1 MNLALKACAQIML
14 LPLKLALQA
23 FAIDNLLFIVLC
35 QRRGFESNI
44 TMIRED
50 NKMMKMTQKKKSDR
64 QGLTIVDGY
73 EDDIP
78 LAEYNRPSVI
88 DQIDQIDDSINTI
101 NVDTLDP
108 LEQVEENLDNE
119 IIPVIQE
126 PGSLLNNAF
135 SSLPL
140 SQS

>member
-1 MNLALKACAQIML
+1 MF
-14 LPLKLALQA
+14 LPLKLGLQA
-23 FAIDNLLFIVLC
+23 FAIDNLLIIVLC
-35 QRRGFESNI
+35 QRSGFESNI

-50 NKMMKMTQKKKSDR
+50 NKMMNMTQKKKSDR

-88 DQIDQIDDSINTI
+88 DQLDDSINTI
-101 NVDTLDP
+101 NVDTLEP
-108 LEQVEENLDNE
+108 LEQVEENLGNE

>member
-1 MNLALKACAQIML
+1 
-14 LPLKLALQA
+14 
-23 FAIDNLLFIVLC
+23 
-35 QRRGFESNI
+35 
-44 TMIRED
+44 MIRED
-50 NKMMKMTQKKKSDR
+50 NKMMNMTQKKKSDR

-88 DQIDQIDDSINTI
+88 DQIDDSINTI
-101 NVDTLDP
+101 NVDTLEP
-108 LEQVEENLDNE
+108 LEQVEENIGNE

>member
-1 MNLALKACAQIML
+1 MINAFASI
-14 LPLKLALQA
+14 KLALQA
-23 FAIDNLLFIVLC
+23 IAINNLLFIVLC

-88 DQIDQIDDSINTI
+88 DQLDDSINTI
-101 NVDTLDP
+101 NVDTLEP
-108 LEQVEENLDNE
+108 LEQVEENLGNE

>member
-1 MNLALKACAQIML
+1 ML

-50 NKMMKMTQKKKSDR
+50 NKMMNMTQKKKSDR

-88 DQIDQIDDSINTI
+88 DQIDDSINTI
-101 NVDTLDP
+101 NVDTLEP
-108 LEQVEENLDNE
+108 LEQVEENIGNE